1 MTSTEPIT
9 ESVTTAAE
17 PVANIDSLLENSLR
31 DIGIPPRPLILDRI
45 AAEMQQDDPDFKR
58 LATIISADVS
68 LAAGLIKTANSPF
81 FGSSHRARNV
91 GEALTVLGL
100 KVAGR
105 AIAGIILH
113 KVFPNAPQLVRFWDA
128 SASVARVSGWLAKS
142 LPDAAISADDAYTFG
157 LFRDCGIPVLMRRF
171 PDYEKTLSAA
181 NGEPERSF
189 TAVEDAKFPA
199 NHAQVGCLLA
209 QSWWLPDTTC
219 RAIRQHHDSSLLA
232 PPAAG
237 SAPNPE
243 QQSVQ
248 MQIAVAQLAEYL
260 IQQHSGLCRT
270 HEWSKLGT
278 NCLNILNIVEN
289 DLASLLT
296 EAAAVIN
303 SDD

>member
-1 MTSTEPIT
+1 MTSTEP
-9 ESVTTAAE
+9 TTDSTTMGAE

-45 AAEMQQDDPDFKR
+45 AAEMQKDDPDFKR
-58 LATIISADVS
+58 LATIICADVS

-81 FGSSHRARNV
+81 FGSNHRARNV

-128 SASVARVSGWLAKS
+128 SASVARLSGWLAKS
-142 LPDAAISADDAYTFG
+142 LPDVSISADDAYTFG
-157 LFRDCGIPVLMRRF
+157 LFPE
-171 PDYEKTLSAA
+171 YEKTLSDANAA
-181 NGEPERSF
+181 PERSF
-189 TAVEDAKFPA
+189 TAVEDSKFPA

-209 QSWWLPDTTC
+209 QSWWLPDSTC
-219 RAIRQHHDSSLLA
+219 RAIRHHHDSNVVA

-237 SAPNPE
+237 CAPNPE
-243 QQSVQ
+243 QRAVR

-260 IQQHSGLCRT
+260 IQQHSGLCQT
-270 HEWSKLGT
+270 HEWSKIGV
-278 NCLNILNIVEN
+278 NCMNVLNISEA

-296 EAAAVIN
+296 EAAAVID

>member
-243 QQSVQ
+243 QQS
-248 MQIAVAQLAEYL
+248 A
-260 IQQHSGLCRT
+260 T
-270 HEWSKLGT
+270 TPKW
-278 NCLNILNIVEN
+278 EN
-289 DLASLLT
+289 
-296 EAAAVIN
+296 
-303 SDD
+303 